1 MPQATKAPLKLGQ
14 FYESKNTREALLAQ
28 EPKKNSNVKYLVL
41 GIVFLVAVVGV
52 VFFLFPEEFTG
63 ESEVSSQGTDGED
76 QEEDVPVTPFPTIS
90 VTDRPTAFPTLFPTT
105 LSPTVPTIG
114 TPEPTRSPS
123 SAPTNAPLSECQDA
137 DAQCG
142 CNQVTSDLLDIVF
155 LVDESG
161 SVTRNNYRTMV
172 RAITN
177 FISNEVSPA
186 YNIVSGTR
194 FAYLEFS
201 DPVNDII
208 SFNDFETA
216 TDFIDQFQVVSDGGS
231 IGYDEGGTDHRG
243 AFLRLQELLRSEDG
257 APREDAQLL
266 ILMITDGNPCKN
278 ADFGCYNSVTLE
290 LESTEQEGCCS
301 NSERTAHGTDV
312 LIELAEEFD
321 FTFFFLP
328 IVGNEG
334 FSTDLFDGAIK
345 ENDNDEG
352 LEPEEFVLFEIA
364 DFDSLAE
371 FLNGDDFEVPLG
383 PCIDPPTSSGGD
395 RRLEEADFE
404 SKSWF

>member
-1 MPQATKAPLKLGQ
+1 MQSQGKTPLKLGHYIDPSDD
-14 FYESKNTREALLAQ
+14 FGDTPRNATRGNVVKVILLVFSIVTLLGVIFALLTNGVL
-28 EPKKNSNVKYLVL
+28 ETSNPDSVD
-41 GIVFLVAVVGV
+41 GSG
-52 VFFLFPEEFTG
+52 
-63 ESEVSSQGTDGED
+63 SSTN
-76 QEEDVPVTPFPTIS
+76 EDVPVTPFPTIS

-123 SAPTNAPLSECQDA
+123 SAPTNAPLSECQDP

-216 TDFIDQFQVVSDGGS
+216 TDFINQFEVVNNNGP
-231 IGYDEGGTDHRG
+231 IEYDEGGTDHRG

-266 ILMITDGNPCKN
+266 ILMITDGNPCK
-278 ADFGCYNSVTLE
+278 DRTVGCYNSNTLV
-290 LESTEQEGCCS
+290 LESPSGFGCCS
-301 NSERTAHGTDV
+301 NSEQTAHGNDV

-395 RRLEEADFE
+395 RRLEEFDAGLF
-404 SKSWF
+404 